1 MLRATSQAVAVLAAV
16 AVTVIAGPPGA
27 RAREPQLLLLLVPG
41 GADAQDYKAVE
52 LALEAHLTSFAFDV
66 VATPVDRIPGRLAA
80 QEKSAR
86 RAMAEAGAS
95 FAIWIDA
102 ARREATLVQLDD
114 GDTANKLRRRFGCI
128 ARSVPECGDAIASM
142 VSSAV
147 SSWLGPPVDDAGNRT
162 PGEPAF
168 DNELS
173 PMGLYNLP
181 WKEPEPMVR
190 LQVGAGYGAVFFNG
204 TTGAAHGFL
213 VGLSAV
219 TIRYLL
225 VEAGLDF
232 FWRLRGDSMENG
244 GTVTIGRV
252 DLAVL
257 IGGVLPLDR
266 WSVAATAGIV
276 GDFVDVKAHSEN
288 LALERDGG
296 YRIGFGARLVA
307 RVRFNRWLGLA
318 VGGGVDAF
326 GSDAAYGGAGD
337 DGVEDNIIRLGPVQG
352 RLLVSLETGV
362 GLGRARDR

>member
-1 MLRATSQAVAVLAAV
+1 MLRATSQAVTVLTAF
-16 AVTVIAGPPGA
+16 AVTAITSPPGA
-27 RAREPQLLLLLVPG
+27 RAQEPPLLLLLVPG

-80 QEKSAR
+80 QEKLAR
-86 RAMAEAGAS
+86 RSMAQAGAR

-102 ARREATLVQLDD
+102 ARREATLVQLDAD
-114 GDTANKLRRRFGCI
+114 DTANKLRRRFGCI
-128 ARSVPECGDAIASM
+128 ARSVPECGDALASM

-147 SSWLGPPVDDAGNRT
+147 SSWLGPPADEPGDRT

-181 WKEPEPMVR
+181 WKEPEPVVR

-204 TTGAAHGFL
+204 TTGASHGFL
-213 VGLSAV
+213 VDVSVIA
-219 TIRYLL
+219 IRYLL

-232 FWRLRGDSMENG
+232 FWRLSGDSMENG

-252 DLAVL
+252 DLAAL

-266 WSVAATAGIV
+266 WSVAATAGVIA
-276 GDFVDVKAHSEN
+276 DFVEVRAHSEN

-318 VGGGVDAF
+318 FGGGVDAF
-326 GSDAAYGGAGD
+326 ESEASYGGTGD

-352 RLLVSLETGV
+352 RVLVSLETGV